1 MEPAG
6 MAGSVEQVEQVEQV
20 EVADLAE
27 PAPPVQSLEDVD
39 IDAMFALLAAEH
51 TDPLLNELPGRL
63 STKSS
68 KTVVIA
74 GGMVLITAIGLISMV
89 VLGTLFG

>member
-6 MAGSVEQVEQVEQV
+6 PARPAEQVEG
-20 EVADLAE
+20 ADLPELAE
-27 PAPPVQSLEDVD
+27 PAPPVESIDDVD

-89 VLGTLFG
+89 ILGTLFG

>member
-1 MEPAG
+1 MDPTGASEPAG
-6 MAGSVEQVEQVEQV
+6 PVDGIELV
-20 EVADLAE
+20 DPAE
-27 PAPPVQSLEDVD
+27 AAPPVESLEDID
-39 IDAMFALLAAEH
+39 LDAMFALLAAEH
-51 TDPLLNELPGRL
+51 TDPLLTELPGRL

-89 VLGTLFG
+89 ILGTLFG